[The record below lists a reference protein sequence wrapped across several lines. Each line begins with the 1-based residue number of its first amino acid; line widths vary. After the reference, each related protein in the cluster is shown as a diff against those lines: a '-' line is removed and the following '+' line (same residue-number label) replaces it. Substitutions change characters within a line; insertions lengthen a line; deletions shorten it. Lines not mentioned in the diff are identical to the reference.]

1 MKIVGRRLKAS
12 QIFEEIVLAMCRRG
26 AVGGAGSPGRRFF
39 DRGTAHMI
47 LRSCGHVE
55 PHGHMVRDGHMIQC
69 QRWSGTGGEGRGR
82 GRGEKKKGRGMGG
95 EGRGREE
102 GRERNGMGRGGKRRG
117 FGRYVRSKQVW
128 GRLRRIDLGQ
138 PEMDELM
145 D

>member
-1 MKIVGRRLKAS
+1 
-12 QIFEEIVLAMCRRG
+12 
-26 AVGGAGSPGRRFF
+26 
-39 DRGTAHMI
+39 MI

-117 FGRYVRSKQVW
+117 FGRYVRSRQVW

-138 PEMDELM
+138 PGVDGLIFAQRSSVNVVVDQMLQLVDRACDQSKNLR
-145 D
+145 